1 MHLLAVAVVVLLAV
15 LAACALI
22 TWLVARQVRATIRPP
37 GEFIEVAG
45 ERIHYRS
52 LGHGPALVFVHGMG
66 GQSHNFDYLPLEEL
80 AKRWRLV
87 LLDRPGS
94 GHSPRRDDR
103 HAALAAQAGM
113 VAAFIRAMHFEQPPL
128 LVGHSLG
135 GTIALG
141 VALHDPGC
149 VAGLALVAPLTHLT
163 TVVPA
168 PFEVLAIRSPALR
181 RLFAH
186 TLAVPLSIVGV
197 RRVLNACFGPDAP
210 PRDFA
215 VRGGGLLG
223 LRPEAF
229 YAASTD
235 LNALEHDLKA
245 QQQRYG
251 EIRLPLAILYGENDR
266 VLDWR
271 AQGEALH
278 AKVPQSDLRVI
289 PGGHTILVS
298 AAAATAAWLEA
309 AARTAHAGLCDS
321 AAAPEASS
329 LP

>member
-1 MHLLAVAVVVLLAV
+1 MHFLAVVVLVLLAV
-15 LAACALI
+15 VAACTLI
-22 TWLVARQVRATIRPP
+22 TQLVARKVRAAFQPP
-37 GEFIEVAG
+37 GQFIDVAG

-52 LGHGPALVFVHGMG
+52 LGQGPAIVLVHGLG
-66 GQSHNFDYLPLEEL
+66 GQSRNFDYLPLEDL
-80 AKRWRLV
+80 ARRWRLV

-94 GHSPRRDDR
+94 GHSPRSNDSE
-103 HAALAAQAGM
+103 AALAAQARV
-113 VAAFIRAMHFEQPPL
+113 VAAFIRAMQFEHPPL

-135 GTIALG
+135 GAIALG
-141 VALHDPGC
+141 VALHDPQC
-149 VAGLALVAPLTHLT
+149 ISGLALIAPLTHFT
-163 TVVPA
+163 PVVPP
-168 PFEVLAIRSPALR
+168 PFEVMAIRSPGLR

-186 TLAVPLSIVGV
+186 TLAIPLSIVGV
-197 RRVLNACFGPDAP
+197 RRVLNAIFGPDAAP
-210 PRDFA
+210 GDFP

-235 LNALEHDLKA
+235 LNAIEHDLQA

-251 EIRLPLAILYGENDR
+251 EIRVPVWILYGDGDR

-271 AQGEALH
+271 AHGEALH
-278 AKVPQSDLRVI
+278 AKVPQSELRVI
-289 PGGHTILVS
+289 PGGHMIPVS

-321 AAAPEASS
+321 AAPEASS
-329 LP
+329 VP